1 METRRKC
8 RAGQPRAGTDPTAAF
23 VVHEKCLLLGN
34 ETLSVAKT
42 AERRELSLQAA
53 AGPGRAASCLRLHP
67 ATWAHAASLGRGG
80 RRREASAGDSDAR
93 RRAPGAVWSAPHA
106 HRRGSLRGGGGRR
119 KVPRREA
126 GAVESGRGSL
136 LRRKR
141 APKLPPARRRVGLP
155 AGPPPARPPS
165 TSRLPPPTARLAHVA
180 VPLPPAVTGPACP
193 PPCSPAPTGQRAVTR
208 PAPGPPPRR
217 LPPPLAQI
225 SGTASLETY

>member
-53 AGPGRAASCLRLHP
+53 AGPHRASGCTPRPGHTRLPRAGAAGGARRLRVTVTPGGALQAPCGPRPTPAGGARCAGEEDAGRSPGARPGPSSP
-67 ATWAHAASLGRGG
+67 AGVPSRAG
-80 RRREASAGDSDAR
+80 SALPNSR
-93 RRAPGAVWSAPHA
+93 RRAAGSASRPD
-106 HRRGSLRGGGGRR
+106 RPS
-119 KVPRREA
+119 
-126 GAVESGRGSL
+126 
-136 LRRKR
+136 
-141 APKLPPARRRVGLP
+141 
-155 AGPPPARPPS
+155 ARPPS
-165 TSRLPPPTARLAHVA
+165 TSRLPPPTVRLAHVA